1 MPENDRGIGS
11 EGLEQGGP
19 NLGNDYSRS
28 VGTRGTTD
36 ARDAIIVPREEQSDN
51 RSDEALNMD
60 NESSRNLSG
69 ELTDRDVTNYSGDL
83 EDDTDDD
90 DEMME
95 DDVLQ
100 GLDTDDDDDDDDEE
114 ENDII

>member
-19 NLGNDYSRS
+19 DLGNDYSRPI
-28 VGTRGTTD
+28 GTRGATG
-36 ARDAIIVPREEQSDN
+36 ARDAVIVPHTEQNKEEDN
-51 RSDEALNMD
+51 DRLNMD
-60 NESSRNLSG
+60 NESSRNLTG
-69 ELTDRDVTNYSGDL
+69 EYAGDTSFD
-83 EDDTDDD
+83 DDTDDD
-90 DEMME
+90 DDDMME

-100 GLDTDDDDDDDDEE
+100 GMEKDDDDDTDDDD

>member
-1 MPENDRGIGS
+1 MPTNHRNIGS

-19 NLGNDYSRS
+19 NLGNDYSRPL
-28 VGTRGTTD
+28 GTGSTG
-36 ARDAIIVPREEQSDN
+36 ARDAIIVPHGQETEGKA
-51 RSDEALNMD
+51 DETLNMD

-69 ELTDRDVTNYSGDL
+69 ELSDFNTDL
-83 EDDTDDD
+83 EDNTDD

-95 DDVLQ
+95 DDELQ
-100 GLDTDDDDDDDDEE
+100 GLDTVDEDDDDEDD